1 MATDGDRVI
10 VKVLDQGP
18 GMSEHEQARIF
29 DDRFYGA
36 AGGGRVDGS
45 GLGLA
50 IVKHAVERAKGKLMV
65 VSQPGAGATFEIDL
79 PRDPET
85 NDPRQIKTDLR

>member
-1 MATDGDRVI
+1 M
-10 VKVLDQGP
+10 KVLARGP
-18 GMSEHEQARIF
+18 GMTEHEQARIF
-29 DDRFYGA
+29 DCFYRGA
-36 AGGGRVDGS
+36 SGSGVDGS

-79 PRDPET
+79 PRAS
-85 NDPRQIKTDLR
+85 